1 MIWGNMKQ
9 LIISSR
15 HGDIQAVRE
24 LLNKGSD
31 INTFDS
37 FGYTALMAAA
47 MRGHTH
53 VMKLLLEQ
61 GAKLEMQ
68 DKGTGKESSPK
79 GKTVYH
85 SGRTV
90 LILACMARQ
99 PESAKLL
106 LEHGANINAQD
117 DNGRTA
123 LMWVCSGESSF
134 MEELAH
140 AMANDDSVWRAALEK
155 ENELFSLEARRLLVA
170 EVLLESRPKLDIT
183 DKEGHTAL
191 DFALQN
197 GNKALV
203 RALEL
208 YGEKDAR
215 R

>member
-1 MIWGNMKQ
+1 MKQ

-24 LLNKGSD
+24 LLNKGAD
-31 INTFDS
+31 INAFDS

-47 MRGHTH
+47 MRGHSH

-99 PESAKLL
+99 PESVKLL

-140 AMANDDSVWRAALEK
+140 AMANDDSAWRAALEN
-155 ENELFSLEARRLLVA
+155 ENKLLSLEARRLLVA